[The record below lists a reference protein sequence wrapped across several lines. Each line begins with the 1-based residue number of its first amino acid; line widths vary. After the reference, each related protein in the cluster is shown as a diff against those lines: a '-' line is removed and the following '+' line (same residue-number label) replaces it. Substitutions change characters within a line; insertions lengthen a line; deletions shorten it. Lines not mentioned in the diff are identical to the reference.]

1 MYQLNEANSV
11 VFVVSLSEFDQTCY
25 EDNQTNRMTEGLEVV
40 KQYIQI
46 ITVPCFIIFN
56 KYDVLIDKIKRGV
69 KFSQFQPEYTG
80 DNEDVESVCKFI
92 MNSYLQLDTTT
103 NKLVKTFRI
112 SALDEAQVKTCFD
125 GIVALTAGVTTDA

>member
-1 MYQLNEANSV
+1 
-11 VFVVSLSEFDQTCY
+11 
-25 EDNQTNRMTEGLEVV
+25 MTEDLAVV
-40 KQYIQI
+40 KQHIQI
-46 ITVPCFIIFN
+46 VTVPCFIIFN

-92 MNSYLQLDTTT
+92 MNSYLQLDTI

-112 SALDEAQVKTCFD
+112 SALDEAQVKTCLES
-125 GIVALTAGVTTDA
+125 IVALTAGVTN